1 MKTTNFT
8 GEYFERGITR
18 KITTT
23 DPATGRDV
31 SRLAKLD
38 LVTDLVIDRVSGH
51 GVSER
56 TGENQITLSGQF
68 APFKQL
74 RITASAQNYD
84 KVVAFLQGKVNK
96 DEKSTLKEEIVVKAV
111 GTPMKGFGLSLTE
124 LYVRDSDGKNWT
136 PVIAPPESMT
146 SGNSVADQI
155 F

>member
-1 MKTTNFT
+1 MKTTAFV

-18 KITTT
+18 KIVTV
-23 DPATGRDV
+23 DPGTGKNV
-31 SRLAKLD
+31 SKLAKFD

-51 GVSER
+51 GPSER

-84 KVVAFLQGKVNK
+84 KIVEFLQGKVNK
-96 DEKSTLKEEIVVKAV
+96 DEKTTLKEEIVVKAV

-124 LYVRDSDGKNWT
+124 LYVKQADGAYK
-136 PVIAPPESMT
+136 PLIAPPDTAMET
-146 SGNSVADQI
+146 AGIADQI